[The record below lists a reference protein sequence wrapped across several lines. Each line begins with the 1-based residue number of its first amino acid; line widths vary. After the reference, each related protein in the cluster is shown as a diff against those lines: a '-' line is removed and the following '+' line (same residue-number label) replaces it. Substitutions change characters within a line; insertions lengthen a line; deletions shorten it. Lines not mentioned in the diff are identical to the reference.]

1 MALPDYRFSAP
12 QSELN
17 AKTKIKRSKLFL
29 SGFSLSHLL
38 KSEEHFDSNIERLL
52 GWMDIH
58 AQEHRPMHLDKFFSY
73 TAFDNA
79 GEAVFSQSFGFLV
92 KGEDIGGSIQ
102 NSRYLNR
109 YLGIAGYMYWLH
121 VLLVA
126 NPVMTWLGILPLG
139 HVFQISKA
147 ALVKRRKDPDARFD
161 IIAHWFKTQKQ
172 QPDQLT
178 DRNIEA
184 QATLSV
190 AAGSDTLSCKCLY

>member
-12 QSELN
+12 QSELD

-38 KSEEHFDSNIERLL
+38 KSEEHFDSNIGRLL
-52 GWMDIH
+52 GWMNIH

-79 GEAVFSQSFGFLV
+79 GEAVFSQSFGFLE
-92 KGEDIGGSIQ
+92 KGVDIGGSIQ
-102 NSRYLNR
+102 NGRYLNR

-139 HVFQISKA
+139 HVFHTSKA
-147 ALVKRRKDPDARFD
+147 ALEKRRKDPEARFD

-190 AAGSDTLSCKCLY
+190 AAGSDTLSCKCPN